1 MSNPWQSQVNQKLY
15 FAQLLL
21 TDARD
26 KSGSPEQA
34 LLQATVFHLAT
45 AYRLYLKE
53 IAQHQRHTTDAQDA
67 RSARRQLATQGWVC
81 QELEELARL
90 EEDGQWPARLLL
102 TYREI
107 IGDVDTPTITV
118 KTGQSAPPT
127 LKEASNSIAITDITE
142 AASTESYRQW
152 LEQFQTVIS
161 AQRESAQEW

>member
-34 LLQATVFHLAT
+34 LLQAAVFHLVT

-53 IAQHQRHTTDAQDA
+53 IAQQQRHTTHAQDA
-67 RSARRQLATQGWVC
+67 RSARRQLVAQGWVC
-81 QELEELARL
+81 QELEELVRL

-102 TYREI
+102 AYREI
-107 IGDVDTPTITV
+107 IGEAAAAPTVT
-118 KTGQSAPPT
+118 KTAPPIT
-127 LKEASNSIAITDITE
+127 KAASSSIAMADITE
-142 AASTESYRQW
+142 TASAETYRQW
-152 LEQFQTVIS
+152 LEQFKTVIA

>member
-1 MSNPWQSQVNQKLY
+1 
-15 FAQLLL
+15 
-21 TDARD
+21 
-26 KSGSPEQA
+26 
-34 LLQATVFHLAT
+34 
-45 AYRLYLKE
+45 
-53 IAQHQRHTTDAQDA
+53 
-67 RSARRQLATQGWVC
+67 
-81 QELEELARL
+81 LEELARL